1 MADIIVDA
9 EIKADVGQ
17 LEQSLQQA
25 ETSVNGLAQGF
36 GIATGAIATVQGAM
50 KLLGTE
56 SDKVNKAIL
65 QVQAAMSLNQG
76 VQSLLAQR
84 KAIVGIASVIGKW
97 TGATKVLAAGQ
108 KALNIIMAANPIGL
122 IIAGVTALVGL
133 GSAIVKFFKNSAAAT
148 KEETEALKENNKA
161 VLANLGAK
169 SKEIDKDTEREAHEL
184 RMQKI
189 KGMTIKQYY
198 DEAIAIQETARV
210 KQKALQT
217 EAKDEI
223 KKAKETLEQLRKN
236 NDEESA
242 IIENQKAQIRGL
254 VEERDK
260 ATANLKDIN
269 KEVIKLKRDFQAD
282 VAMRDADNER
292 KRQEKEKENE
302 RKRVARQEK
311 ARRDRFN
318 ANVNFLAQIR
328 KLEDEATLA
337 SIDDDRERENK
348 KAEIQF
354 EAQKKELEKSK
365 AGPKVKAEMLKQLE
379 DQLQRE
385 LKAIKKKFDDEAEE
399 EEKTRLETLR
409 AMIDENEN
417 ALEKDE
423 TKRAIDALTRERT
436 RQLKD
441 LEDHKD
447 YIKLKEQ
454 IDIKYNRQVKE
465 LTDER
470 IKNDKLANQ
479 ELVATSLSASSK
491 LLKGASEFAEDN
503 KAMAVGAAIIDT
515 YAAAAGALREGKG
528 TPLSYIMAASV
539 IAAGF
544 KSVQAIFDT
553 DTGADGGGTGG
564 SAPSM
569 ETTPAPQMMSG
580 NFELGQGMTPEPTK
594 AFVITDEMTNS
605 QNQLANIRRRS
616 TI

>member
-108 KALNIIMAANPIGL
+108 KALNLIMAANPIGL

-133 GSAIVKFFKNSAAAT
+133 GSAIVKFFKDSAAAT

-302 RKRVARQEK
+302 RKAVARQEK
-311 ARRDRFN
+311 ARRDRYN

-385 LKAIKKKFDDEAEE
+385 LQAIKKKYDDEAEE
-399 EEKTRLETLR
+399 DEKTRLATLR

-441 LEDHKD
+441 LEEHKD

-454 IDIKYNRQVKE
+454 IDIKYNREVKQ

-479 ELVATSLSASSK
+479 ELVAASLSASSK

-503 KAMAVGAAIIDT
+503 KAMAAGAAIIDT

-544 KSVQAIFDT
+544 KSVQAIYDT
-553 DTGADGGGTGG
+553 DTGAGGGTGG

-580 NFELGQGMTPEPTK
+580 NFELGQGVTPEPTK